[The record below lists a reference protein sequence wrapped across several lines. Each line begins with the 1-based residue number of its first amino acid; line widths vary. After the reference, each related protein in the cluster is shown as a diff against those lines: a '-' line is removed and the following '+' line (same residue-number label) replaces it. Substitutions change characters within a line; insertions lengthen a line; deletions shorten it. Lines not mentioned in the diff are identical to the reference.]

1 MPFDR
6 RVWQECTTLRDA
18 GWTVHVI
25 CPQGTKRDM
34 ELEAEVDGVRIHR
47 YPLRAATGGPAGY
60 LREYGSAL
68 WHTMRLARKVGPVDV
83 VHACNPPDLL
93 FLPALWLK
101 RRGARFVFDQ
111 HDLVPEL
118 YLSRFDR
125 GKDLLYRGVCALERR
140 TYRAADVVIATNES
154 YRDVALSRGGKR
166 PEDVFVVRSA
176 PQVERFQPVPPE
188 TELKRGKPH
197 LLCYLGVM
205 GPQDGV
211 DYALRAL
218 AKLRDELGRTDWH
231 AVFVGSGD
239 AFDAM
244 VELSRKLG
252 LSDQVQFTGRIPDAD
267 LVRYLSTADVCLS
280 PDPRNPLNDVST
292 MNKVLEYM
300 AMGRPSSRSTSARR
314 GSPPVTPPSTRPPT
328 TRPSSPGSSR
338 CCSTIRRS
346 GPAWARSA
354 RNGSAESSRGGTRR
368 RRCSTPTPPPA
379 VTAPRWRRATRS
391 GQEEAAPMSED
402 PIRLVTIG
410 RIFRRRWRLLAALA
424 VVGALVGYG
433 VSVLFPPR
441 YTTSTSVVL
450 PGQWEQR
457 ELLTQSEIATSSA
470 VVDRAAAKLDWPGVS
485 GSDLREQVGA
495 KAADGNIIKVSGTAE
510 TPERAQRLADQVAKE
525 FVSFAA
531 RIAGDPG
538 AATGPEALRKKVEQT
553 SRRITEL
560 AKAADPGQSV
570 ESVQGRTELEK
581 LRTALEE
588 AMDKLGET
596 DPAANKSSMVIMGPS
611 PRPAGEAPPTRMQL
625 MAGGALLF
633 FLLAVIGHL
642 TAARA
647 SRRLRTEAEIAA
659 ALGSA
664 FLGTVDVPEE
674 RSAARSE
681 GGGLWARI
689 RRLLGL
695 DIRWDTP
702 APRTS
707 GDEAG
712 RKIRYRRVCAR
723 LRGQLPS
730 RRRLLVVVPDGDE
743 IARRAA
749 GQLAA
754 EAESDPS
761 AGASSRE
768 TSCCGWSESRWTARW
783 CRTAPPNPAP

>member
-1 MPFDR
+1 
-6 RVWQECTTLRDA
+6 
-18 GWTVHVI
+18 
-25 CPQGTKRDM
+25 
-34 ELEAEVDGVRIHR
+34 
-47 YPLRAATGGPAGY
+47 
-60 LREYGSAL
+60 
-68 WHTMRLARKVGPVDV
+68 
-83 VHACNPPDLL
+83 
-93 FLPALWLK
+93 
-101 RRGARFVFDQ
+101 
-111 HDLVPEL
+111 
-118 YLSRFDR
+118 
-125 GKDLLYRGVCALERR
+125 
-140 TYRAADVVIATNES
+140 
-154 YRDVALSRGGKR
+154 
-166 PEDVFVVRSA
+166 
-176 PQVERFQPVPPE
+176 
-188 TELKRGKPH
+188 
-197 LLCYLGVM
+197 
-205 GPQDGV
+205 
-211 DYALRAL
+211 
-218 AKLRDELGRTDWH
+218 
-231 AVFVGSGD
+231 
-239 AFDAM
+239 
-244 VELSRKLG
+244 
-252 LSDQVQFTGRIPDAD
+252 
-267 LVRYLSTADVCLS
+267 
-280 PDPRNPLNDVST
+280 
-292 MNKVLEYM
+292 
-300 AMGRPSSRSTSARR
+300 
-314 GSPPVTPPSTRPPT
+314 
-328 TRPSSPGSSR
+328 
-338 CCSTIRRS
+338 
-346 GPAWARSA
+346 
-354 RNGSAESSRGGTRR
+354 
-368 RRCSTPTPPPA
+368 
-379 VTAPRWRRATRS
+379 
-391 GQEEAAPMSED
+391 MSED

-441 YTTSTSVVL
+441 YTTSASVVL

-761 AGASSRE
+761 AGASSRGDLMLRVVGVPVDRPVVPDRAAE
-768 TSCCGWSESRWTARW
+768 SGALIVLSEGSLTATELAGLAEACADGKHEVVGFVVAGTVRV
-783 CRTAPPNPAP
+783 TEPLSAGQPPEGATLALAVRGHATGGSA